1 MNNILDMFS
10 PIDICFIISL
20 LCGALWGMFKGL
32 SGELAQLIA
41 TIICF
46 FLSIKLAPI
55 FTQLLESKTDLTQ
68 SNAILIA
75 VVLSIGLCFLLLF
88 VLKRIFQKILKVVI
102 EVRYDKFLGFFA
114 GIIHYGIILI
124 VIFVIMGLIPSATI
138 HRLFIEESVVGANV
152 MKLFPK
158 LVEVLEERTDIDF
171 PDSIEESHK
180 DSEQSKTNE
189 EHSTPE

>member
-1 MNNILDMFS
+1 MNQILDMFS
-10 PIDICFIISL
+10 PIDICFIICL

-46 FLSIKLAPI
+46 FLSIKLAPV
-55 FTQLLESKTDLTQ
+55 FTQLLEAKTELTR

-88 VLKRIFQKILKVVI
+88 ILKNIFKKILKVVI
-102 EVRYDKFLGFFA
+102 EVRYDKIFGFLA
-114 GIIHYGIILI
+114 GIIHYGIILVI
-124 VIFVIMGLIPSATI
+124 IFVIMGLIPSATI
-138 HRLFIEESVVGANV
+138 HKLFIEESVVGTNV

-158 LVEVLEERTDIDF
+158 VVEAIEERTNIDF

-189 EHSTPE
+189 EHSTLE

>member
-46 FLSIKLAPI
+46 FLSIKLIPV
-55 FTQLLESKTDLTQ
+55 FTNLLESKTELVQ

-88 VLKRIFQKILKVVI
+88 VLKRIFQKILKVII
-102 EVRYDKFLGFFA
+102 EVRYDKFFGFFA

-138 HRLFIEESVVGANV
+138 HRLFIEESVVGTNV

-171 PDSIEESHK
+171 PEVIEG
-180 DSEQSKTNE
+180 SKGE
-189 EHSTPE
+189 EVKEIEK